1 MVPCAAIPHGCER
14 YFEGQNLIPATVL
27 VYNSSSWK
35 RSVSLR
41 SCLFRALN
49 VVGAPTC
56 DFTSQICDTYCDTN
70 WDTDPSIWRNL
81 YKEINAGGMVR
92 LLSIRTNCHKAKE
105 FLSRDKANKPVT
117 AGQ

>member
-1 MVPCAAIPHGCER
+1 
-14 YFEGQNLIPATVL
+14 
-27 VYNSSSWK
+27 
-35 RSVSLR
+35 
-41 SCLFRALN
+41 
-49 VVGAPTC
+49 
-56 DFTSQICDTYCDTN
+56 
-70 WDTDPSIWRNL
+70 L